1 MQRTLRLFKLPDKP
15 EIPGFR
21 KLVMDDVQ
29 KAHKLLQ
36 EVKIFRKL
44 VHCYY
49 YCYKY
54 NFSVP

>member
-36 EVKIFRKL
+36 EVKIFQK
-44 VHCYY
+44 
-49 YCYKY
+49 
-54 NFSVP
+54 